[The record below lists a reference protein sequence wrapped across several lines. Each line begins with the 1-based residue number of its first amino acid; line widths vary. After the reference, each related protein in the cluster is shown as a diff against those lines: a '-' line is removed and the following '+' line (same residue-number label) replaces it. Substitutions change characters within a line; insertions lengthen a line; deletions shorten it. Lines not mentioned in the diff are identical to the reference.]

1 MMAVYVL
8 GVLPSLGQTLVETH
22 AIRQTQT
29 AYTAVLY
36 AERVIDLLRP
46 PLPILGPPG
55 SIPQEFPIVQA
66 AGAVL
71 IGAGT
76 PADTSMRVVG
86 LLSLL
91 TSAALVFLLGRRLM
105 SATGALLALGAFLFN
120 AHAWVYGRASLI
132 EYAATAGGLA
142 LLYFAIRWMDDGR
155 PWHWAAAL
163 AAGCIGVL
171 VKITTGGFYLLP
183 ILLWRSSSGR
193 WGFQRLSVWA
203 LIGVS
208 VAVGLAW
215 SAYAQQV
222 REETPASL
230 FLSMEN
236 QLAWF
241 FGSASQ
247 RLDLANWRVPVVALV
262 TLTGF
267 GIVLWAPIAVA
278 RLKDHAQRPFL
289 LGLLALVVA
298 VPLLLFN
305 LYSIHDYYWAAVAP
319 IVALGIG
326 LGAEWLL
333 ANRRRRWVRRA
344 MVGLAGAWIA
354 TIIGTFPTWS
364 IIYGTPAD
372 EPRAMR
378 IASFVRENSQA
389 DDWVVLRGWSWN
401 ATFLYYARRQ
411 GLAVPDADPIFGEG
425 EYGRQDLAE
434 IDFDAILADPV
445 FGPFIFCD
453 RDARCELEERP

>member
-36 AERVIDLLRP
+36 ADRGIDLLRP

-71 IGAGT
+71 IDAGMA
-76 PADTSMRVVG
+76 ADTSMRVVG
-86 LLSLL
+86 LISLL
-91 TSAALVFLLGRRLM
+91 SSAALVFVLGRRLM
-105 SATGALLALGAFLFN
+105 SATGALVALGAFLFN

-132 EYAATAGGLA
+132 EYTATAGGLA
-142 LLYFAIRWMDDGR
+142 LLYFAIRWMDGGR
-155 PWHWAAAL
+155 IWHWAAAL
-163 AAGCIGVL
+163 LAGCIGVL

-193 WGFQRLSVWA
+193 FGFQRASVWA

-215 SAYAQQV
+215 SGYAQQV

-230 FLSMEN
+230 FLSMDN

-241 FGSASQ
+241 FGSLGQ
-247 RLDLANWRVPVVALV
+247 RIDLANWRVPFVALI

-267 GIVLWAPIAVA
+267 GIVLWAPMAVV
-278 RLKDHAQRPFL
+278 RVNEHPQKPL
-289 LGLLALVVA
+289 LVALLALVVL

-326 LGAEWLL
+326 LGAEWLW
-333 ANRRRRWVRRA
+333 ANGRRPWVRRA
-344 MVGLAGAWIA
+344 AVGLAGAWIA

-364 IIYGTPAD
+364 IIYGTPRD
-372 EPRAMR
+372 EAPAMR
-378 IASFVRENSQA
+378 IAAFVRDHSQR

-411 GLAVPDADPIFGEG
+411 GLAIPDADPFFGAG
-425 EYGRQDLAE
+425 EYGTQDLAE

-453 RDARCELEERP
+453 RHARCELEGPP